1 MRVQLPNKLHRA
13 CPTPSTCDPL
23 TLWGIAF
30 RPGTTRVN
38 HTDPGFI
45 FSFPDCQFALHFD
58 YPARAMAT
66 PIDSI
71 PRRLFNQAERRPD
84 APAHHTK
91 KGGVYRP
98 KSYRELSN
106 EVKRLGKAFI
116 ALDQKPGFTVCILGF
131 NRTEWVA
138 FDLAAM
144 CAGGVPAGIYTTCS
158 AEEVQYIINH
168 AESEVVLLENKMQFD
183 KVEKKLAELPKLK
196 HIVMMPG
203 AEKIDHPMAITY
215 EAFLEKGANVTEKAF
230 FERVDA
236 LEPQGLAT
244 LIYTSGTTGP
254 PKGVMLSHYN
264 LMWTAERAL
273 TIVNG
278 NGNDVML
285 SYLPLSHIAEQMFS
299 IHGAVTMGGS
309 VYFAESIEKVPDN
322 LKEVQPTQFFGV
334 PRIWEKFHSGV
345 SAKLREATGAKKAL
359 VEWAMDV
366 AREVNTGRMRG
377 REPTGIQALQ
387 YKLAKKLVFDKLKV
401 AIGMG
406 RLRTGVSGAAPIAKE
421 VLEFFL
427 GLDIIVCEVY
437 GQSEDTGPTSF
448 NVPGNVKLGS
458 VGPKLEGVDVKIAE
472 DGEILVKG
480 PNVFLGYYKEPEA
493 TAETLQDGWLHSGDL
508 GKFDSEGFL
517 WITGRK
523 KEIIITAG
531 GKNISPKNIEESLK
545 STSPIAD
552 AVVIGDRRKF
562 LSALIVID
570 PVAAGEIAGTPGA
583 DIAALRENPA
593 VVAAVQKGVDEANKT
608 LARVETIKK
617 FHITKRAFT
626 IDDGELTPT
635 LKIKRR
641 VVYKNFS
648 TDIEKMYEGANGD

>member
-1 MRVQLPNKLHRA
+1 
-13 CPTPSTCDPL
+13 
-23 TLWGIAF
+23 
-30 RPGTTRVN
+30 
-38 HTDPGFI
+38 
-45 FSFPDCQFALHFD
+45 
-58 YPARAMAT
+58 MAT

-71 PRRLFNQAERRPD
+71 PRRLFNQAEQRPD
-84 APAHHTK
+84 APAHHSK
-91 KGGVYRP
+91 KAGVYRP
-98 KSYRELSN
+98 KSYRELAN

-138 FDLAAM
+138 FDVAAM
-144 CAGGVPAGIYTTCS
+144 SVGGVPAGIYTTCS
-158 AEEVQYIINH
+158 PEEVQYIIHH
-168 AESEVVLLENKMQFD
+168 AESQIVLLENKIQFD
-183 KVEKKLAELPKLK
+183 KVEKKLAELPHLK

-203 AEKIDHPMAITY
+203 AEKIDHPLVTTY
-215 EAFLEKGANVTEKAF
+215 EAFLDKGANVTEKAF
-230 FERVDA
+230 FERLDA

-264 LMWTAERAL
+264 LIWTADSCRRL
-273 TIVNG
+273 VG
-278 NGNDVML
+278 GQPGDVSL

-299 IHGAVTMGGS
+299 IHGAITMGGS
-309 VYFAESIEKVPDN
+309 LYFAESIEKVPEN
-322 LKEVQPTQFFGV
+322 LKEVQPTLFFGV
-334 PRIWEKFHSGV
+334 PRIWEKFHTGV
-345 SAKLREATGAKKAL
+345 AGKLKEATGAKKAL

-366 AREVNTGRMRG
+366 AREVNTGKMRG
-377 REPTGIQALQ
+377 QEPSGIQALQ
-387 YKLAKKLVFDKLKV
+387 YKLAQKLVFQKLKT
-401 AIGMG
+401 AIGMS
-406 RLRTGVSGAAPIAKE
+406 RAKACVSGAAPIAKD

-427 GLDIIVCEVY
+427 GLDLIVSEVY

-458 VGPKLEGVDVKIAE
+458 VGTALEGVDVKIAE

-480 PNVFLGYYKEPEA
+480 PNVFLGYYKEPAA

-508 GKFDSEGFL
+508 GKFDSEKFL

-562 LSALIVID
+562 LSALIVVD
-570 PVAAGEIAGTPGA
+570 PVAAGEITGSPGA
-583 DIAALRENPA
+583 SLDSIRTNPA
-593 VVAAVQKGVDEANKT
+593 VIAAVQKGVDEANKT

-617 FHITKRAFT
+617 FHITHRPFT
-626 IDDGELTPT
+626 IEDGELTPT

-641 VVYKNFS
+641 VVHQNFAA
-648 TDIEKMYEGANGD
+648 DIDKMYEGAKDD

>member
-1 MRVQLPNKLHRA
+1 MRFLIERYA
-13 CPTPSTCDPL
+13 S
-23 TLWGIAF
+23 
-30 RPGTTRVN
+30 RTR
-38 HTDPGFI
+38 
-45 FSFPDCQFALHFD
+45 FD
-58 YPARAMAT
+58 YPAAAMAT

-84 APAHHTK
+84 APAHHSK

-106 EVKRLGKAFI
+106 EVKRLGKAFL

-131 NRTEWVA
+131 NRSEWVA
-138 FDLAAM
+138 FDIAAM
-144 CAGGVPAGIYTTCS
+144 SVGGVPAGIYTTCS
-158 AEEVQYIINH
+158 PEEVQYIIHH
-168 AESEVVLLENKMQFD
+168 AESQIVLLENKIQFE
-183 KVEKKLAELPKLK
+183 KVQQKLEELPHLK

-203 AEKIDHPMAITY
+203 AEKIDHPLVVTY

-230 FERVDA
+230 FERLDA

-254 PKGVMLSHYN
+254 PKGVMLSHNN
-264 LMWTAERAL
+264 LMWTADCSKRL
-273 TIVNG
+273 VGGTPS
-278 NGNDVML
+278 DVML

-299 IHGAVTMGGS
+299 IHSAVTIGGS
-309 VYFAESIEKVPDN
+309 VYFAESIEKVPEN

-345 SAKLREATGAKKAL
+345 SAKLKEATGAKKAL

-366 AREVNTGRMRG
+366 AREVNTLKMRG
-377 REPTGIQALQ
+377 QEPSGIQALQ
-387 YKLAKKLVFDKLKV
+387 YKLAQRLVFQKLKA
-401 AIGMG
+401 AIGMS
-406 RLRTGVSGAAPIAKE
+406 RAKTCVSGAAPIAKD

-427 GLDIIVCEVY
+427 GLDIIVSEVY

-448 NVPGNVKLGS
+448 NVAGNVRLGS
-458 VGPKLEGVDVKIAE
+458 VGTKLDGVDVKIAE

-480 PNVFLGYYKEPEA
+480 PNVFLGYYKEPAA
-493 TAETLQDGWLHSGDL
+493 TAETLIDGWLHSGDL
-508 GKFDSEGFL
+508 GKFDGDGFL

-545 STSPIAD
+545 GHAPIAD

-570 PVAAGEIAGTPGA
+570 PVAAAKIAGTTES
-583 DIAALRENPA
+583 DIAVLRQNSA
-593 VVAAVQKGVDEANKT
+593 VLAAVQKGVEEANKT
-608 LARVETIKK
+608 LARVETVKK
-617 FHITKRAFT
+617 FHITHRAFT

-641 VVYKNFS
+641 VINKNFAD
-648 TDIEKMYEGANGD
+648 DIEKMYEGTKDD